1 MRGKVGEVGIFQAFV
16 NRILIGSGGK
26 AYQVA
31 YMGRTFQGNEA
42 ITRYGSC
49 EIYSEHEIDSFDVL
63 DAVRSE
69 ISRSS
74 GIAKDDVAIMNIMR
88 MPGSD
93 RRQA

>member
-1 MRGKVGEVGIFQAFV
+1 MVGLFQSFV
-16 NRILIGSGGK
+16 NRILIGSGGM
-26 AYQVA
+26 AYQIA

-42 ITRYGSC
+42 MTWYGSC
-49 EIYSEHEIDSFDVL
+49 EIYSEHKIDSFDVL
-63 DAVRSE
+63 EAVRSE
-69 ISRSS
+69 ISRST